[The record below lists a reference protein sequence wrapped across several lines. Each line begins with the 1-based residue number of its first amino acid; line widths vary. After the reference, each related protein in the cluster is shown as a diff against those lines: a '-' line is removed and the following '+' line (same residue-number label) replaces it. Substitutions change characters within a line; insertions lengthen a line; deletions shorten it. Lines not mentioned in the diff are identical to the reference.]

1 MTRRQFVYAVQL
13 EFVHGYRSHDS
24 RHNLFYTPAGEL
36 VYPAAGVGVV
46 MEPTSRKQRFFQGH
60 DDDVVWCVCSADSG
74 IVGEKLRCVWNSGI
88 EGVAHISAKR
98 SCSLSV

>member
-1 MTRRQFVYAVQL
+1 VTRHQFVYAVQL

-60 DDDVVWCVCSADSG
+60 DDDVVWCVSF
-74 IVGEKLRCVWNSGI
+74 
-88 EGVAHISAKR
+88 
-98 SCSLSV
+98 LS